1 MVNFKRLSWTKNT
14 LSNILLNQVDTER
27 EFMSYGMLLKPD
39 MYSNVQKYKKLRTT
53 PLSEN
58 DPTLAN
64 FPLTFRIYICR
75 IRQLCSIST

>member
-27 EFMSYGMLLKPD
+27 EFMSYSMLLKPD
-39 MYSNVQKYKKLRTT
+39 MYSSVRPSRYTKLRR
-53 PLSEN
+53 LSEN

-64 FPLTFRIYICR
+64 FF
-75 IRQLCSIST
+75 